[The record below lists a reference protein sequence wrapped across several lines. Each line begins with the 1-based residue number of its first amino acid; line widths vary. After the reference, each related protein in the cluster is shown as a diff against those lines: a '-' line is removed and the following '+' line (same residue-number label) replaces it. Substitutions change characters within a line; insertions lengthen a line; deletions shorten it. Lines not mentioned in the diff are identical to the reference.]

1 VTGTHVKRT
10 VRTSS
15 QEENLMLFQMADA
28 SDQFARMKVVGV
40 GGAGGNAVNRM
51 IAERLQ
57 GVEFISVNT
66 DVQALNASDA
76 HRKIQVGKSLTRGLG
91 AGSKPDVGREAI
103 LENQNDVAEALQGA
117 DMVFVTA
124 GMGGGTGTGA
134 APVVAEIARELGAL
148 TVGIVSKPFAF
159 EGKKRMHSA
168 EDGIA
173 QLKQVVD
180 TLIVVPNERLR
191 AVVDKGTTMQ
201 EAFRVADSV
210 LLNATR
216 GISDLITVTGLVNV
230 DFADVRTIMTEMGQA
245 LMGTGFGTGENRA
258 IESAQEAISS
268 PLLEDMTIAG
278 ASGVLIN
285 ITGGADLSLHEVS
298 EVSSVI
304 HDAAGEDANIIFGAV
319 IDTNMKGEIRVTVIA
334 TGIGGR
340 RAPALPRSREGRPE
354 TPWAPPRREEPRGEP
369 AYAQVVPMGEP
380 ARTEE
385 PVAAR
390 HDDLEDLLSVYEL
403 KEGANQ
409 GDLDI
414 PAFIRRQMN

>member
-1 VTGTHVKRT
+1 
-10 VRTSS
+10 
-15 QEENLMLFQMADA
+15 MLFQIADA
-28 SDQFARMKVVGV
+28 HEQFARMKVVGV

-51 IAERLQ
+51 IADRLQ

-66 DVQALNASDA
+66 DVQALNASEA
-76 HRKIQVGKSLTRGLG
+76 HRKIQIGKTLTRGLG
-91 AGSKPDVGREAI
+91 AGSKPDVGREAL
-103 LENQNDVAEALQGA
+103 LENQNDVADALQSA

-134 APVVAEIARELGAL
+134 APAVAQIARELGAL
-148 TVGIVSKPFAF
+148 TVGIVSKPFTF
-159 EGKKRMHSA
+159 EGRRRMTVA
-168 EDGIA
+168 EEGISE
-173 QLKQVVD
+173 LRQVVD

-201 EAFRVADSV
+201 EAFRIADSV

-245 LMGTGFGTGENRA
+245 IMGTGYGTGENRA
-258 IESAQEAISS
+258 VESALEAISS
-268 PLLEDMTIAG
+268 PLLEDMSISG

-304 HDAAGEDANIIFGAV
+304 HDAAGEEANIIFGAV
-319 IDTNMKGEIRVTVIA
+319 IDPNMKGELRVTVIA

-340 RAPALPRSREGRPE
+340 RVVREPVRPLTQPARIDTPAWSAARYE
-354 TPWAPPRREEPRGEP
+354 TNGEP
-369 AYAQVVPMGEP
+369 AYADVVPMTEP
-380 ARTEE
+380 ARVEE
-385 PVAAR
+385 PSR
-390 HDDLEDLLSVYEL
+390 RQDDIDDLVNLFEL
-403 KEGANQ
+403 KGEVGEKN
-409 GDLDI
+409 DLDI
-414 PAFIRRQMN
+414 PAFIRRQMS

>member
-1 VTGTHVKRT
+1 MGKPKTRRSGGA
-10 VRTSS
+10 
-15 QEENLMLFQMADA
+15 MLFQLADA
-28 SDQFARMKVVGV
+28 EEQFARMKVVGI

-51 IAERLQ
+51 IQERLV

-66 DVQALNASDA
+66 DVQALSSSEA
-76 HRKIQVGKSLTRGLG
+76 HRKIQIGRTLTRGLG
-91 AGSKPDVGREAI
+91 SGSKPDVGREAVV
-103 LENQNDVAEALQGA
+103 ENRDDVAEALQGA
-117 DMVFVTA
+117 DMVFVTC

-134 APVVAEIARELGAL
+134 APVVAEIAREAGAL
-148 TVGIVSKPFAF
+148 TVGIVSKPFTF
-159 EGKKRMHSA
+159 EGRRRMQVA
-168 EDGIA
+168 EEGIDE
-173 QLKQVVD
+173 LKQVVD

-191 AVVDKGTTMQ
+191 DVVEKGTTIQ

-230 DFADVRTIMTEMGQA
+230 DFADVKTIMTEMGQA
-245 LMGTGFGTGENRA
+245 LMGTGYGVGENRA
-258 IESAQEAISS
+258 MESAQEAISS
-268 PLLEDMTIAG
+268 PLLEDMSIAG

-319 IDTNMKGEIRVTVIA
+319 IDSNMKGEIRVTVIA

-340 RAPALPRSREGRPE
+340 RREVSRQTVAAEPRMESEWSPRRGEGR
-354 TPWAPPRREEPRGEP
+354 AEP

-380 ARTEE
+380 TEAEE
-385 PVAAR
+385 PASR
-390 HDDLEDLLSVYEL
+390 GDDLDDLLSVFEL

-409 GDLDI
+409 SDLDI
-414 PAFIRRQMN
+414 PAFIRRQMS

>member
-1 VTGTHVKRT
+1 
-10 VRTSS
+10 
-15 QEENLMLFQMADA
+15 MLFQIADA
-28 SDQFARMKVVGV
+28 NEQFARMKVVGV

-66 DVQALNASDA
+66 DVQALGSSDA
-76 HRKIQVGKSLTRGLG
+76 HRKIQIGKTLTRGLG
-91 AGSKPDVGREAI
+91 AGSKPDIGREAV
-103 LENQNDVAEALQGA
+103 LENQNDVSEALQGS

-134 APVVAEIARELGAL
+134 APVIAEIARELGAL
-148 TVGIVSKPFAF
+148 TVGIVSKPFTF
-159 EGKKRMHSA
+159 EGKRRMQA
-168 EDGIA
+168 ADEGISE
-173 QLKQVVD
+173 LRQVVD

-191 AVVDKGTTMQ
+191 AVVEKGTTMQ

-245 LMGTGFGTGENRA
+245 IMGTGYGTGENRA

-268 PLLEDMTIAG
+268 PLLEDMSIAG
-278 ASGVLIN
+278 ASGVLLN
-285 ITGGADLSLHEVS
+285 ITGGPDLSLHEVS

-304 HDAAGEDANIIFGAV
+304 HDAAGEEANIIFGAV
-319 IDTNMKGEIRVTVIA
+319 IDAEMKGEIRVTVIA

-340 RAPALPRSREGRPE
+340 RGVREPLRATTHATRADAPSWG
-354 TPWAPPRREEPRGEP
+354 TPRGEP
-369 AYAQVVPMGEP
+369 AYAQVVPM
-380 ARTEE
+380 TEG
-385 PVAAR
+385 AAR
-390 HDDLEDLLSVYEL
+390 AEESPTRESELDDLVSLFEL
-403 KEGANQ
+403 EKGGEK

-414 PAFIRRQMN
+414 PAFIRRQMS

>member
-1 VTGTHVKRT
+1 MV
-10 VRTSS
+10 
-15 QEENLMLFQMADA
+15 FQIADA

-57 GVEFISVNT
+57 GVEFISINT
-66 DVQALNASDA
+66 DVQALHSSEA
-76 HRKIQVGKSLTRGLG
+76 HRKIQIGKALTRGLG
-91 AGSKPDVGREAI
+91 AGSKPDMGREAI

-134 APVVAEIARELGAL
+134 APVVAEIAHELGAL
-148 TVGIVSKPFAF
+148 TVGIVSKPFEF
-159 EGKKRMHSA
+159 EGKKRLHAA

-173 QLKQVVD
+173 QLRQVVD
-180 TLIVVPNERLR
+180 TLIIVPNERLR
-191 AVVDKGTTMQ
+191 AVVDKGTTIQ

-258 IESAQEAISS
+258 VESAQEAISS
-268 PLLEDMTIAG
+268 PLLEDMSIGG

-319 IDTNMKGEIRVTVIA
+319 IDSNMKGEIRVTVIA

-340 RAPALPRSREGRPE
+340 RREVPRQTVAAQSRVENEWIPRHEEG
-354 TPWAPPRREEPRGEP
+354 RGEP

-380 ARTEE
+380 TGVEE
-385 PVAAR
+385 PASR
-390 HDDLEDLLSVYEL
+390 GDDLDDLLSVFEL

-409 GDLDI
+409 SDLDI
-414 PAFIRRQMN
+414 PAFIRRQMS

>member
-1 VTGTHVKRT
+1 MV
-10 VRTSS
+10 
-15 QEENLMLFQMADA
+15 FQIADA
-28 SDQFARMKVVGV
+28 SDQFASMKVVGV

-57 GVEFISVNT
+57 GVEFISINT
-66 DVQALNASDA
+66 DVQALHSSEA
-76 HRKIQVGKSLTRGLG
+76 HRKIQIGKALTRGLG
-91 AGSKPDVGREAI
+91 AGSRPDVGREAI

-148 TVGIVSKPFAF
+148 TVGIVSKPFGF
-159 EGKKRMHSA
+159 EGKKRLHAA

-173 QLKQVVD
+173 QLRQVVD
-180 TLIVVPNERLR
+180 TLITVPNERLR
-191 AVVDKGTTMQ
+191 AVVDKGTTIQ

-268 PLLEDMTIAG
+268 PLLEDMSIGG

-319 IDTNMKGEIRVTVIA
+319 IDPNMKGEIRVTVIA

-340 RAPALPRSREGRPE
+340 RGREVPRQTAAAQSRVENE
-354 TPWAPPRREEPRGEP
+354 WIPRREEGRAEP

-380 ARTEE
+380 AEIEE
-385 PVAAR
+385 PLSR
-390 HDDLEDLLSVYEL
+390 GDDLDDLLSVFEL

-409 GDLDI
+409 SDLDI
-414 PAFIRRQMN
+414 PAFIRRQMS

>member
-1 VTGTHVKRT
+1 MV
-10 VRTSS
+10 
-15 QEENLMLFQMADA
+15 FQIADA

-57 GVEFISVNT
+57 GVEFISINT
-66 DVQALNASDA
+66 DVQALNGSEA
-76 HRKIQVGKSLTRGLG
+76 HRKIQIGKTLTRGLG

-103 LENQNDVAEALQGA
+103 LENQNDVTEALQGS
-117 DMVFVTA
+117 DMVFVTG

-134 APVVAEIARELGAL
+134 APVVAEIARDLGAL
-148 TVGIVSKPFAF
+148 TVGIVSKPFGF
-159 EGKKRMHSA
+159 EGKKRMQAA
-168 EDGIA
+168 EDGIGH
-173 QLKQVVD
+173 LRQVVD

-268 PLLEDMTIAG
+268 PLLEDMSIAG

-304 HDAAGEDANIIFGAV
+304 HDAAGEDAHIIFGAV
-319 IDTNMKGEIRVTVIA
+319 IDNNMKGEIRVTVIA

-340 RAPALPRSREGRPE
+340 RGREVARPAASKSRVESAWSP
-354 TPWAPPRREEPRGEP
+354 TRREETRPEP

-380 ARTEE
+380 ARAEE
-385 PVAAR
+385 PAAR
-390 HDDLEDLLSVYEL
+390 SDDLDDLLSVFEL